1 MNGKEQ
7 ISNEEIISQGGDDVV
22 AKLWEN
28 NQGLINKKAR
38 EWIRSGPASLLDT
51 EGKRDFH
58 NDLMQQGYLAVDSAY
73 KHYDKER
80 GTKFTTLLDSY
91 LKKYFYAATPPSVI
105 SIYGPKAH
113 NQKSDEE
120 NLAIIDTISDSSDDP
135 RTEFDNNDQKTF
147 YLSILDS
154 ACRSERDR
162 EILHLL
168 LIGKKP
174 KEIAAKIRISEARV
188 NQIIRAVTRRA
199 RATKQKIEAGK

>member
-1 MNGKEQ
+1 MNSKEQ
-7 ISNEEIISQGGDDVV
+7 ISNEEIISQGGDDVI

-51 EGKRDFH
+51 EGKKDFH
-58 NDLMQQGYLAVDSAY
+58 NELMQQGYLAVDSAY

-105 SIYGPKAH
+105 SIYEPKTH

-135 RTEFDNNDQKTF
+135 RTEFDNDDQKTF
-147 YLSILDS
+147 YLNILDS
-154 ACRSERDR
+154 ACRSDRDR
-162 EILHLL
+162 DIIHLL
-168 LIGKKP
+168 LKGKSA
-174 KEIAAKIRISEARV
+174 KEISAEMGISEARV
-188 NQIIRAVTRRA
+188 NQIIRDVTRRA
-199 RATKQKIEAGK
+199 KSIKQQQESK